1 MQSFFN
7 LSDPVRLTAGNHRA
21 RGGARFRLILFL
33 LIAGSVAFVGW
44 KTIPPYINNYQLEDW
59 LRTQEP
65 YWLANHV
72 SDDVLV
78 DNIMKEIDSHN
89 IPATKDD
96 IKILANNSRSVKV
109 SIDYKAHVDL
119 SVYQFDLHFVT
130 VMDNQS
136 LVQ

>member
-1 MQSFFN
+1 MELFFN
-7 LSDPVRLTAGNHRA
+7 SSDPVRLATGNHRE
-21 RGGARFRLILFL
+21 RGGARFRLIFFL
-33 LIAGSVAFVGW
+33 LIAGSIAFVGW

-65 YWLANHV
+65 YWLASHL

-78 DNIMKEIDSHN
+78 DNIMKEIDSHG

-109 SIDYKAHVDL
+109 SIDYKVHVDL
-119 SVYQFDLHFVT
+119 SVYQFDLHFNT

>member
-1 MQSFFN
+1 MSAADNSFN
-7 LSDPVRLTAGNHRA
+7 SARPAKLGARE

-33 LIAGSVAFVGW
+33 LIAGSVAFVAW

-109 SIDYKAHVDL
+109 SIDYKVHVDL

>member
-1 MQSFFN
+1 MSAAFN
-7 LSDPVRLTAGNHRA
+7 SLGSAGAVGIVGRE

-33 LIAGSVAFVGW
+33 LIVGAVAFVAW

-96 IKILANNSRSVKV
+96 VKILANNSRSVKV
-109 SIDYKAHVDL
+109 SIDYKVHIDL

>member
-1 MQSFFN
+1 MGAAS
-7 LSDPVRLTAGNHRA
+7 SSCDSTRPAGTSARE
-21 RGGARFRLILFL
+21 RGGARFRLIFFL
-33 LIAGSVAFVGW
+33 LIAGSAAFAGW

-65 YWLANHV
+65 YWLASHM
-72 SDDVLV
+72 SDEALV
-78 DNIMKEIDSHN
+78 DTIMKEIDSHN

-96 IKILANNSRSVKV
+96 VKILANNSRSVKV